1 MTSEPAA
8 EITDDTT
15 VAHYRVVPGKSRI
28 TVQAF
33 AEGLFSA
40 FGHDPVIAVRDF
52 SGEAQ
57 FVPGTFQKASA
68 KVVIDS
74 NSLVVIDKVEQE
86 KDRREIEDR
95 MRREVLESDQY
106 PEIIFT
112 SNNISVNRRG
122 EGRYRARI
130 IGDLTLHGVT
140 QKNLWISAELSV
152 SEASLSMQ
160 GEFSIKQTDYKIK
173 LVSVAGGTL
182 KVKNEVKCAFDVAAQ
197 KEE

>member
-1 MTSEPAA
+1 MTSETAA
-8 EITDDTT
+8 EIRDDTT
-15 VAHYRVVPGKSRI
+15 VAQYRVVPGKSRI

-57 FVPGTFQKASA
+57 FVPGTFQKASV
-68 KVVIDS
+68 KVVIDA

-95 MRREVLESDQY
+95 MRREVLETDKY

-112 SNNISVNRRG
+112 SNNISVNRQG
-122 EGRYRARI
+122 EGRYLARI

-140 QKNLWISAELSV
+140 QKNLWVSAELTV
-152 SEASLSMQ
+152 SETSVRVQ
-160 GEFSIKQTDYKIK
+160 GEFSLKQTDYKIK

-182 KVKNEVKCAFDVAAQ
+182 KVKNEVKCPFDVAAQ